1 MQKWRGWQTTCL
13 SHLEFLLMKGVW
25 KSVSWL
31 MGKFLTCFCL
41 NGWDMLS
48 LRNAPFAMGP
58 VGLWFAWSAHR
69 PVMDSLFGYSAL
81 GLDTMN
87 SSGDAALSLD
97 AFCCWLPQLFEDKL
111 PEKTKEQET
120 QEKTN
125 SGYLHALKSSPRTE
139 PPIMTQYSM
148 QILVICQDLR
158 HVKSQDHFWIATSC
172 GVVCQLLQFTWVNW
186 CDLRKKKGPWSNCA
200 GNISVCTI
208 LTKTPSWMLLSW
220 WPWPVTWATNWTF
233 PWSPKG
239 SYGKPST
246 SLVAMVAIA
255 WPLRSSPFGSQ
266 LWLDWRNPWWRRFNT
281 WPRRSE
287 GHRSW
292 VMIPNNFNDH
302 VRVLFDVICMI
313 RAIVQLAV
321 FGSCIGMH
329 RVLWNDLAILI
340 YFVLFAAF
348 GNYMLR

>member
-1 MQKWRGWQTTCL
+1 
-13 SHLEFLLMKGVW
+13 
-25 KSVSWL
+25 

-48 LRNAPFAMGP
+48 LRNAPFVMGP
-58 VGLWFAWSAHR
+58 VGLWFGWSAHR

-125 SGYLHALKSSPRTE
+125 SGYLHALKSSPRTGL
-139 PPIMTQYSM
+139 PIMTQYSM
-148 QILVICQDLR
+148 QILVMPRLKTCQESRPFLDSNKL
-158 HVKSQDHFWIATSC
+158 WC
-172 GVVCQLLQFTWVNW
+172 YVVLCANWFTWVNL
-186 CDLRKKKGPWSNCA
+186 CGLKKGPWSNCA

-233 PWSPKG
+233 PWSPKR

-302 VRVLFDVICMI
+302 LRVLFAWSELLYSWLYLDP
-313 RAIVQLAV
+313 AL
-321 FGSCIGMH
+321 GCIGFYEMILLFWSTLCCSQH
-329 RVLWNDLAILI
+329 LATTCCVSQNSHYQKSCQKIPD
-340 YFVLFAAF
+340 
-348 GNYMLR
+348 